1 MRTAKRIQDE
11 SQVIT
16 PVPTLRY
23 YQEEAVAGAWDT
35 ARQGESGVVVLP
47 TGAGKSIVIAEL
59 CRQAVMDWKG
69 RCMVLAHRK
78 ELVEQNAQKVQL
90 LMPNVPVGMYSAG
103 LKKKDRKQAAISAG
117 IQSVYKRAHDFGP
130 RQVLNS
136 MNVIA
141 SATTT
146 PLNIKGSFLIFAA

>member
-90 LMPNVPVGMYSAG
+90 LMPNVPVKMY
-103 LKKKDRKQAAISAG
+103 
-117 IQSVYKRAHDFGP
+117 
-130 RQVLNS
+130 VLS
-136 MNVIA
+136 WLEEERPKASGYLGRHPERLQA
-141 SATTT
+141 SAR
-146 PLNIKGSFLIFAA
+146 LRAATGFDCR